1 MFYYSLPIA
10 ASAVTIPTTVA
21 PTVGPGRSGRC
32 SAARSNLP
40 INETVATGRMIAIGE
55 MLQILPSSYVPAARP
70 VTHSVILPVG
80 TISLFVGLTDV
91 IVSEDSARIRE
102 SPPRDRLSE
111 SQIRTI
117 HRLASEY
124 NSAHS
129 DVAENSAAAEDA
141 ALNDDADSATPASL
155 AGSITAASP
164 AGSITQVSNVGDFE
178 DPSILGIF
186 DFDSGSEN
194 SADLRDGTGRHAAT
208 YMATGTDPPE
218 DPFSTPIPPNATAT
232 EVEELRL
239 KLAEAV
245 RKEQAEREKFR
256 LEQVTAQELS
266 RYHQQRIRSRLNPTV

>member
-1 MFYYSLPIA
+1 MAGRPCPMFYYSLPIA
-10 ASAVTIPTTVA
+10 ASAMVIPTTVA

-40 INETVATGRMIAIGE
+40 INESIATGRMIAIGE
-55 MLQILPSSYVPAARP
+55 MLQILPSSYIPAARP
-70 VTHSVILPVG
+70 VTHSMILPVG

-91 IVSEDSARIRE
+91 IISEDSARIRE

-111 SQIRTI
+111 SQVRTI

-129 DVAENSAAAEDA
+129 NVPENSAATEDA

-164 AGSITQVSNVGDFE
+164 TGSITQVSNMGDFE

-186 DFDSGSEN
+186 DSDSGSEN
-194 SADLRDGTGRHAAT
+194 SGDLQPDRVASLRPTG
-208 YMATGTDPPE
+208 
-218 DPFSTPIPPNATAT
+218 
-232 EVEELRL
+232 
-239 KLAEAV
+239 
-245 RKEQAEREKFR
+245 QAKRAPR
-256 LEQVTAQELS
+256 QTLS
-266 RYHQQRIRSRLNPTV
+266 LCRSRRLRRRRRSRNSACDWRRRSARNK

>member
-1 MFYYSLPIA
+1 MILPI
-10 ASAVTIPTTVA
+10 
-21 PTVGPGRSGRC
+21 
-32 SAARSNLP
+32 
-40 INETVATGRMIAIGE
+40 
-55 MLQILPSSYVPAARP
+55 
-70 VTHSVILPVG
+70 G
-80 TISLFVGLTDV
+80 TISLFVGLTDI

-102 SPPRDRLSE
+102 SPPHDRLSE
-111 SQIRTI
+111 SQVRTI
-117 HRLASEY
+117 HHLASEY

-129 DVAENSAAAEDA
+129 NVDENSAAAEDA
-141 ALNDDADSATPASL
+141 TLNDDADSVTPASL

-218 DPFSTPIPPNATAT
+218 DPFSTPIPPNAMAT
-232 EVEELRL
+232 EVEELGL

-266 RYHQQRIRSRLNPTV
+266 RYHQQRIRSRLNPTVQGRALNFDNENDPARVAEHAICENAPPGGSAGPCQGQRRGAPHLHPTAPLPGTSRG

>member
-1 MFYYSLPIA
+1 MAGRPCPMFYYSLPIA

-40 INETVATGRMIAIGE
+40 INETVATGHMIEIGE

-70 VTHSVILPVG
+70 VTHSMILPVG
-80 TISLFVGLTDV
+80 TISLFIGLTDI

-102 SPPRDRLSE
+102 SPPCDRLSE
-111 SQIRTI
+111 SQVRTI

-129 DVAENSAAAEDA
+129 NVAENSAAAEDA
-141 ALNDDADSATPASL
+141 ALNDDADSGTPASL

-186 DFDSGSEN
+186 DSDSGLEN
-194 SADLRDGTGRHAAT
+194 SADFREGTGRHAAT

-218 DPFSTPIPPNATAT
+218 DPFTTPIPPNAMET
-232 EVEELRL
+232 EVEELR
-239 KLAEAV
+239 
-245 RKEQAEREKFR
+245 
-256 LEQVTAQELS
+256 
-266 RYHQQRIRSRLNPTV
+266 RSWRRQSARNKPSAKNF